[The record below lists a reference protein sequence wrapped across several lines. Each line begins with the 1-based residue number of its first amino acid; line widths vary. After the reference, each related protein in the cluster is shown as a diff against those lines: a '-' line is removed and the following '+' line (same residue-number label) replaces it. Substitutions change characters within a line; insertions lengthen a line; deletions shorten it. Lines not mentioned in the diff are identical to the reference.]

1 MKHTRS
7 KAQRTAVPT
16 RLGRAEGMA
25 DMPPVWGRLAR
36 HVAMSPMLPRPVCDQ
51 GLTTA
56 FAVVAREANRSA
68 DALRCCSSWY
78 CRRSAASKAAAAAS
92 AAAST
97 CANGGGGSGA
107 RVRNPVC
114 REKLVGGTDG
124 GNGVNGLQDCWQPHN
139 TDMVSSTWA
148 AFVLS
153 RHGLWTAAVESLGAD
168 LQTAHVELAL
178 ADPPPQQQQQQQ
190 APTRL
195 CPGAI
200 AAVLLGSQ
208 GEPFVSRLPTG

>member
-114 REKLVGGTDG
+114 REKLVGAQMG
-124 GNGVNGLQDCWQPHN
+124 G
-139 TDMVSSTWA
+139 M
-148 AFVLS
+148 VLS
-153 RHGLWTAAVESLGAD
+153 ACRTVGNPTTQTRRPVPGQHSSCHGTVCG
-168 LQTAHVELAL
+168 
-178 ADPPPQQQQQQQ
+178 
-190 APTRL
+190 R
-195 CPGAI
+195 
-200 AAVLLGSQ
+200 
-208 GEPFVSRLPTG
+208 RR